1 MSCVP
6 IRKMWQRLCNGNFRA
21 RMVVMA
27 AVVAG
32 KRHRSARRCVS
43 YGGCTFF
50 FFQQKILCLLSVFSS
65 PELFLLYE
73 SHTGDD
79 RCFSIDTTSR
89 YQCDHNPLLPF
100 ESCLNLT

>member
-6 IRKMWQRLCNGNFRA
+6 IRIMWQRLCNGNFRA

-50 FFQQKILCLLSVFSS
+50 FFSKKFCVCSVFLVVQS
-65 PELFLLYE
+65 
-73 SHTGDD
+73 
-79 RCFSIDTTSR
+79 FSCCT
-89 YQCDHNPLLPF
+89 
-100 ESCLNLT
+100 NLTQVMTGVSQ